1 MAMTL
6 TLATRPFATAR
17 QMPQTQ
23 EKQRQFEQ
31 LVRDWSADLYRFAYW
46 LGRDKNLAE
55 DLVQETFARAWKS
68 IDQLKDPKATK
79 SWLFTILRR
88 EHARKFERK
97 AIPIA
102 DALEPDTTPGNPTQD
117 TSTEAFVLRQ
127 ALSELAPE
135 YREPLLLQV
144 IGGYSMDEIA
154 EQLNLSR
161 GAVMTRLFR
170 ARNKLRD
177 RLEEATS

>member
-1 MAMTL
+1 MQ
-6 TLATRPFATAR
+6 
-17 QMPQTQ
+17 QMSQTE

-31 LVRDWSADLYRFAYW
+31 LVREWSADLYRFAYW
-46 LGRDKNLAE
+46 LGRDKELAE

-68 IDQLKDPKATK
+68 IDQLKEPKAAK

-97 AIPIA
+97 VIPIA
-102 DALEPDTTPGNPTQD
+102 EEHEPDTTAGKTSQD
-117 TSTEAFVLRQ
+117 TSTEAFVLRR
-127 ALSELAPE
+127 ALDKLAPE
-135 YREPLLLQV
+135 YREPLILQV

-170 ARNKLRD
+170 ARSKLRGQ
-177 RLEEATS
+177 LEEAT

>member
-1 MAMTL
+1 MSQ
-6 TLATRPFATAR
+6 LA
-17 QMPQTQ
+17 Q
-23 EKQRQFEQ
+23 KQIKFEQ
-31 LVRDWSADLYRFAYW
+31 LVNQWSTDLYRFAYW
-46 LGRDKNLAE
+46 LSKEKGMAE
-55 DLVQETFARAWKS
+55 DLVQETFLRAWKS
-68 IDQLKDPKATK
+68 IEQLQDPAKAK

-97 AIPIA
+97 VIPIN
-102 DALEPDTTPGNPTQD
+102 PDHAPETVAGKSSDD

-127 ALSELAPE
+127 ALEELAEE

-154 EQLNLSR
+154 DQLGLSK

-170 ARNKLRD
+170 ARNKLRSH
-177 RLEEATS
+177 LEESS

>member
-1 MAMTL
+1 
-6 TLATRPFATAR
+6 
-17 QMPQTQ
+17 MPQREQ
-23 EKQRQFEQ
+23 KQVTFEQ
-31 LVRDWSADLYRFAYW
+31 LVKQWSSDLYRFAYW
-46 LGRDKNLAE
+46 LSKEKGAAE
-55 DLVQETFARAWKS
+55 DLVQETFLRAWKS
-68 IDQLKDPKATK
+68 IDQLQDREKTK

-97 AIPIA
+97 VIPINPECA
-102 DALEPDTTPGNPTQD
+102 PETVPGRALDD

-127 ALSELAPE
+127 SLEELSPE

-154 EQLNLSR
+154 DQLNLSK

-170 ARNKLRD
+170 ARNRLRT
-177 RLEEATS
+177 RLEEI